1 MRPPFNREQAVR
13 YLIIGSVFLFSLA
26 LDWWGLGSLM
36 EQSDQAQTLTNNKAN
51 EEVSNILGRPGGIS
65 AAEKDI
71 VNLEKLN
78 SSLSKQEESLLGPW
92 RNSTS
97 EAMGVGKDWSKDG
110 NKWKDLL
117 VNYNDEI
124 LKKSGKK
131 GDKKKVV
138 LTPNFYLGLEE
149 FKQRSPGD
157 AQVPLLATQLS
168 VSKRLVDLL
177 FHVKENT
184 KEGYPTSCLL
194 LSLQGPLSK
203 EGELTEASKSKPK
216 FGERNENPRE
226 SYMIEIECSPEVLYA
241 YIHRLI
247 IDDYFFIPMNLELE
261 NEKDTFPKRSE
272 LVGLFSAPLV
282 NEPNVGETRQ
292 SVSSA
297 PTAPLLLVLAGKE
310 RLHAKL
316 QIDFVSWGP
325 VSGGQ
330 DGGKK

>member
-138 LTPNFYLGLEE
+138 LTPNFYIGLEE

-203 EGELTEASKSKPK
+203 EGEPTEVSKSKQK
-216 FGERNENPRE
+216 SGEKNENPRE

-282 NEPNVGETRQ
+282 NEPNLGETRQ

-325 VSGGQ
+325 ASGGQ